1 LSKEEIATMKLSEPK
16 VITFSIAVLLGLIG
30 LVAYFIPAMTIYA
43 FWLVLVGLIV
53 LALGNFLKGL

>member
-1 LSKEEIATMKLSEPK
+1 MKLSEPK